1 MSDPQHELE
10 ATIRQAG
17 PDTVA
22 MVIVEPIQNAGGS
35 FMPPAGY
42 LEGVRELCDRYGILL
57 CFDEVI
63 TGFGR
68 VGHWFAAERFGVTPD
83 LMTSAKGLS

>member
-1 MSDPQHELE
+1 
-10 ATIRQAG
+10 
-17 PDTVA
+17 
-22 MVIVEPIQNAGGS
+22 
-35 FMPPAGY
+35 MPPAGY

-68 VGHWFAAERFGVTPD
+68 LGHWFAAERFGVTPD
-83 LMTSAKGLS
+83 LITSAKGLSSAYAAIGASWRASA